1 MSQIKRLQTIDADT
15 LQSTAYEPVS
25 FVVDDLLPQGLHLL
39 AGAPKIGKSWLALWL
54 CLCAAQGKPLWTFAT
69 RPCEVLYLC
78 LEDSFQRIQSRLFDL
93 TEDAPPTLHFA
104 VMSQQLHNGLV
115 EQIEQFL
122 KEHPQTRLIVI
133 DTLQR
138 IRTAGND
145 ANPYA
150 SDYRDIGV
158 LKALADK
165 HRIAILLVHHLRKM
179 NDDDPMNMISGTTG
193 LSGATDSNFVLRKSK
208 RRENTATLYCTGRDI
223 PYRELALE
231 FDGED
236 HVWKLLSDDCEQT
249 EQPSERILFLLSEL
263 LRQQPEISA
272 PAKVLLEKIDPAG
285 AEGLTPN
292 SFSHRIRKSVD
303 ALRRNGI
310 SVVSAVLSDAKRN
323 EIIEKNPARM
333 LDLPTPQR
341 TVQRIPTRGEVK
353 KLLDALAK
361 EPRHYRLFYLLSMYT
376 GCRRGEL
383 CALQWSDF
391 TGTQNGL
398 LLTVSRSRSSVPG
411 KGIVE
416 GSTKSGKSREVYLSS
431 DLRGILLTY
440 KRRKQMEADKQRRRL
455 SPYLFTDEQGQLIHP
470 DTFTKRLRKIYD
482 AIGFPREYHL
492 HTLRHYFVTSLLHCG
507 VDKQTVADL
516 VGHADTGFLER
527 TYCHPQQAQKE
538 QAADSMLTMLRPD
551 GGQIFNLAACSPKQ
565 RSA

>member
-1 MSQIKRLQTIDADT
+1 MNRLQTIDADT

-249 EQPSERILFLLSEL
+249 EQPNERILFLLSEL
-263 LRQQPEISA
+263 LRRQPEISA

-310 SVVSAVLSDAKRN
+310 TVSFRKSNGDRLICLKRVDGVDDPTTGNIVTIDALCQALPK
-323 EIIEKNPARM
+323 EELVPWMKNM
-333 LDLPTPQR
+333 LDTCPDGFKYKPKN
-341 TVQRIPTRGEVK
+341 K
-353 KLLDALAK
+353 KETKIHPFYSAL
-361 EPRHYRLFYLLSMYT
+361 
-376 GCRRGEL
+376 
-383 CALQWSDF
+383 
-391 TGTQNGL
+391 
-398 LLTVSRSRSSVPG
+398 
-411 KGIVE
+411 
-416 GSTKSGKSREVYLSS
+416 TKNYMSLADDSEKSRVKSEMKEASDRILELS
-431 DLRGILLTY
+431 
-440 KRRKQMEADKQRRRL
+440 QDKKGDGNGSSGRRR
-455 SPYLFTDEQGQLIHP
+455 
-470 DTFTKRLRKIYD
+470 RR
-482 AIGFPREYHL
+482 
-492 HTLRHYFVTSLLHCG
+492 
-507 VDKQTVADL
+507 
-516 VGHADTGFLER
+516 
-527 TYCHPQQAQKE
+527 
-538 QAADSMLTMLRPD
+538 
-551 GGQIFNLAACSPKQ
+551 
-565 RSA
+565 